1 MLPMGRG
8 DDENE
13 GMDTSGEL
21 RRREQAEEAAR
32 QERATEQERERLR
45 ILEAAREAERRR
57 RDD

>member
-1 MLPMGRG
+1 MLSTGRG

-32 QERATEQERERLR
+32 QERAKEQERERLR
-45 ILEAAREAERRR
+45 ILEAEREAERRR

>member
-1 MLPMGRG
+1 MR
-8 DDENE
+8 DDEKE

-21 RRREQAEEAAR
+21 RRREQAAEAAR
-32 QERATEQERERLR
+32 QERVKEQERERLR